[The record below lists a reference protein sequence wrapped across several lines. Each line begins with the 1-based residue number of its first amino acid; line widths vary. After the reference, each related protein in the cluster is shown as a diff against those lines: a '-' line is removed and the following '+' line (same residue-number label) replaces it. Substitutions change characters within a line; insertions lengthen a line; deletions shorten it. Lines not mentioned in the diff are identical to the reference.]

1 MRNEVAPRGPTID
14 FCKNPTL
21 TPASDSKWSAI
32 AFLCLLGGYSTGA
45 NADPDTW
52 RWFGDCPAAQALAIR
67 VALDR
72 KTLFHKVVPI
82 CRTATR
88 DNKSFTFV
96 FTAPRPITWS
106 GYRDDDLWTA
116 KAERIE
122 GDIWLAG
129 GEADGLLLGISF
141 STKTTIVMN
150 TVHRAKPTEQ
160 TGSEIEKGLVITTQP
175 VRGWSIFRWKLSA
188 PHSGP

>member
-1 MRNEVAPRGPTID
+1 VVRIAPD
-14 FCKNPTL
+14 FNR
-21 TPASDSKWSAI
+21 AAI

-52 RWFGDCPAAQALAIR
+52 RWFGNCPAAQALAIR

-72 KTLFHKVVPI
+72 KTLFRKVVPI
-82 CRTATR
+82 CRTAAQ
-88 DNKSFTFV
+88 DKESFTFT

-106 GYRDDDLWTA
+106 GYRDSDLRAA

-122 GDIWLAG
+122 GESWLAG
-129 GEADGLLLGISF
+129 GEADGLLLGVSF

-175 VRGWSIFRWKLSA
+175 VHGWSIFRGKQPGPPL
-188 PHSGP
+188 SGP